1 VIEGAGFFDRKGQN
15 FFDSWGI
22 RKVPSACNWCSYSW
36 CSLVPSGAWW
46 RGFWQVTCHLCFWTQ
61 TLVVR
66 ANTKLFL
73 ELQTDGIKVESK
85 TPEDRDSGALSKPD
99 YPEEQVFRRHEVV
112 VKPARFLTRKVQRL
126 LSRW

>member
-1 VIEGAGFFDRKGQN
+1 VIEGAGFFGRKGQS

-22 RKVPSACNWCSYSW
+22 RKAPSACNWR
-36 CSLVPSGAWW
+36 SLVPSGAWW
-46 RGFWQVTCHLCFWTQ
+46 RGFWQVTCHLCFWE
-61 TLVVR
+61 TLVVW
-66 ANTKLFL
+66 ADTKLFL

-85 TPEDRDSGALSKPD
+85 TPKDRDSGALSKPD

-112 VKPARFLTRKVQRL
+112 VKPARFQTRKSQRL